1 MCGIQNVIRKDGI
14 YYYRRLIRIGSDTPF
29 RLRLSLKTASR
40 RQAALMAPA
49 LTIHCAHLVMRL
61 MEKANQDGLT
71 EQQRAEIFRQ
81 QILIERDR
89 LEVMHAKLHIIPPEE
104 QDDIEQAL
112 ALRLGA
118 SEAVARSGAIKGD
131 IEDQIFAHFDPD
143 DEESPILLTAWSD
156 LAASLQHDG
165 ADEAAIARL
174 SDLGLTHSDLRQVMA
189 RKVVNQARIVAIR
202 EFREALAN
210 PDAAYAP
217 VPVPSYSSAPAPV
230 GIVAPE
236 PMPHMAAPAVS
247 TGPWATLTAT
257 EAVEKFFEHNP
268 RTGGKDGKASKGGS
282 AWTPKTREQFKLPAL
297 LLEQVMRGRPL
308 ATITH
313 DDLVQLDDCFRKL
326 HGPTFRKSPSHR
338 SMTIWE
344 IVAETEA
351 KVRANEQAMA
361 KAARR
366 ASKAGDATPD
376 GITRDDLGL
385 GLKTT
390 NRHWGFL
397 RQLTNWFSGHHPLAK
412 LDYSAFIADDN
423 SNPRDE
429 RERYEEHEG
438 RHLFSLPPWT
448 GFKSYSK
455 RMEPGSMMV
464 HDAWYF
470 VPLIGWYTGLRRT
483 EICGLMLDDIAESEG
498 LWLFDIRPNDMRRVK
513 TITSI
518 RKLPFAKELIR
529 LGLPEY
535 VQALRDAGETLLFPE
550 LDAESG
556 KGCIGDRY
564 SKRIWK
570 RMRPHLPFLVPG
582 QAMQAFRHTSID
594 ALKGV
599 GMPSEIRADLAGHKL
614 SSQTE
619 GRYSKV
625 HLPLLKEAVDAIPVV
640 TDHLEP
646 FPTTLL
652 PRRLRAPSKA
662 RGPERR

>member
-61 MEKANQDGLT
+61 MERANQDGLT

-118 SEAVARSGAIKGD
+118 SEAVAHIGAIKGD

-143 DEESPILLTAWSD
+143 DEEAPILLTAWSD

-230 GIVAPE
+230 GIASPATV
-236 PMPHMAAPAVS
+236 PHGAAPAVS
-247 TGPWATLTAT
+247 VGPWAQLTAT

-268 RTGGKDGKASKGGS
+268 RTGGKDGKARKGGS
-282 AWTPKTREQFKLPAL
+282 AWTPKTREQFKLAAL
-297 LLEQVMRGRPL
+297 LLEQVMHGRPL

-313 DDLVQLDDCFRKL
+313 DDLVHLDDCFRKL

-351 KVRANEQAMA
+351 KVTASEKAIA

-366 ASKAGDATPD
+366 ARKAHDQTPF
-376 GITRDDLGL
+376 GFTRDDLGL
-385 GLKTT
+385 GPATT

-397 RQLTNWFSGHHPLAK
+397 RQLTDWFAGHHPLAK
-412 LDYSAFIADDN
+412 LDYSAFIIDPQR
-423 SNPRDE
+423 NPRDE
-429 RERYEEHEG
+429 RQRYTEDQG
-438 RHLFSLPPWT
+438 RELFSLPPWT
-448 GFKSYSK
+448 GFRSLTQ
-455 RMEPGSMMV
+455 RMKPGNILV

-470 VPLIGWYTGLRRT
+470 VPLIGWYAGLRRE
-483 EICGLMLDDIAESEG
+483 EICGLMLDEIEQSDG
-498 LWLFDIRPNDMRRVK
+498 LWLFNIRPTEIRRLK
-513 TITSI
+513 TITSA
-518 RKLPFAKELIR
+518 RKVPFAGELIR
-529 LGLPEY
+529 LGLPDY
-535 VQALRDAGETLLFPE
+535 VTAMRDAGEVLLFPE
-550 LDAESG
+550 LAAESG
-556 KGCIGDRY
+556 KGTMGDRY
-564 SKRIWK
+564 SKRIWSK
-570 RMRPHLPFLVPG
+570 IAEALPLLQAG
-582 QAMQAFRHTSID
+582 QATHSFRHTAID
-594 ALKGV
+594 SMKGA
-599 GMPSEIRADLAGHKL
+599 GISPEIRADFAGHAL
-614 SSQTE
+614 QGETQ
-619 GRYSKV
+619 GRYSKD
-625 HLPLLKEAVDAIPVV
+625 HLPLLKQAVDVIPVV
-640 TDHLEP
+640 TNHLKP
-646 FPTTLL
+646 FPPNLR
-652 PRRLRAPSKA
+652 PSRLRRPSKLRTA
-662 RGPERR
+662 S

>member
-118 SEAVARSGAIKGD
+118 SEAVARSGAIRGD

-174 SDLGLTHSDLRQVMA
+174 SDLGLAHSDLRQVMA

-217 VPVPSYSSAPAPV
+217 VPVPSYTSAPAPV
-230 GIVAPE
+230 RIVAPE
-236 PMPHMAAPAVS
+236 PMPHIAASAVS
-247 TGPWATLTAT
+247 AGPWVTLTAT

-268 RTGGKDGKASKGGS
+268 RTGGKDGKARKGGS
-282 AWTPKTREQFKLPAL
+282 AWTAKTREQFKLPAV
-297 LLEQVMRGRPL
+297 LLEQVMHGRPL

-344 IVAETEA
+344 IVADTEA
-351 KVRANEQAMA
+351 KVKANEEAMA

-366 ASKAGDATPD
+366 SSTADNQQPAG
-376 GITRDDLGL
+376 IKRDDLGL
-385 GLKTT
+385 GPATT

-397 RQLTNWFSGHHPLAK
+397 RQLTDWFSGHHPLAK
-412 LDYSAFIADDN
+412 LDYSAFIIDPQ
-423 SNPRDE
+423 SNPRDQRQRYTE
-429 RERYEEHEG
+429 DQGRE
-438 RHLFSLPPWT
+438 LFSLPPWT
-448 GFKSYSK
+448 GFRLPSQ
-455 RMEPGSMMV
+455 RMKPGNTLM

-470 VPLIGWYTGLRRT
+470 VPLIGWYAGLRR
-483 EICGLMLDDIAESEG
+483 EEVCGMMLDEIEQSDG
-498 LWLFDIRPNDMRRVK
+498 LWLFNIRPTEIRRLK
-513 TITSI
+513 TITSA
-518 RKLPFAKELIR
+518 RKVPFAGELIR
-529 LGLPEY
+529 LGLPDY
-535 VQALRDAGETLLFPE
+535 VTAMRDAGEVLLFPE
-550 LDAESG
+550 LAAESG
-556 KGCIGDRY
+556 KGTMGDRY
-564 SKRIWK
+564 SKRIWSK
-570 RMRPHLPFLVPG
+570 IAEALPFLRAG
-582 QAMQAFRHTSID
+582 QATHSFRHTAID
-594 ALKGV
+594 SMKGA
-599 GMPSEIRADLAGHKL
+599 GITPEIRADFAGHAL
-614 SSQTE
+614 QGETQ
-619 GRYSKV
+619 GRYSKD
-625 HLPLLKEAVDAIPVV
+625 HLPLLKQAVDSIPVV

-662 RGPERR
+662 RRAE